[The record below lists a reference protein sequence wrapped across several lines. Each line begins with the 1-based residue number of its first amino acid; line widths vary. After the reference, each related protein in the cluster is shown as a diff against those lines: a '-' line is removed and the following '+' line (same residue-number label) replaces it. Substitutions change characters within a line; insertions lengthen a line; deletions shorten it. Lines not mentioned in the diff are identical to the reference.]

1 LGDDAA
7 RSPGADAMTTST
19 RLGAKWL
26 DRIDEIAHRVAI
38 DRQLPVRRRVAACL
52 VQASTGALIVSNDR

>member
-1 LGDDAA
+1 
-7 RSPGADAMTTST
+7 MTTST